1 VVLTLPEVDPSFHK
15 GARVSWPIKPP
26 DDHGGPFRLVIDGDL
41 PSRSVHSVVAIELK
55 HLP

>member
-1 VVLTLPEVDPSFHK
+1 MVLTLPEVDPSFHK